1 LRDAISQTD
10 LDVAAVLQSSSARWR
25 YPIAKAITP
34 TFKSFAEA
42 ASLAQARQRTTR
54 SGIAVERYRRI
65 HGELPQSLDQLA
77 PEFLAEPPKDPFD
90 GAPLRY
96 RIDATG
102 CKVYSLGPDGLDQDG

>member
-1 LRDAISQTD
+1 
-10 LDVAAVLQSSSARWR
+10 
-25 YPIAKAITP
+25 P

-102 CKVYSLGPDGLDQDG
+102 CKVYSLGPDGLDQDGASGAEGRPLDIAFEVKAFEGKSKPVEIRS